1 MCRGQ
6 NGLSWLCFQSATDAT
21 VKTINSYL
29 NQPFHREKGLLLLLA
44 FVSQSSIEALSN
56 NAISWMINCNKIIHQ
71 TGSVTKSLALKV
83 LGKLVDYQ
91 HDFFFKI

>member
-1 MCRGQ
+1 MVYLGF
-6 NGLSWLCFQSATDAT
+6 CFQSATDVT

-83 LGKLVDYQ
+83 LGK
-91 HDFFFKI
+91 